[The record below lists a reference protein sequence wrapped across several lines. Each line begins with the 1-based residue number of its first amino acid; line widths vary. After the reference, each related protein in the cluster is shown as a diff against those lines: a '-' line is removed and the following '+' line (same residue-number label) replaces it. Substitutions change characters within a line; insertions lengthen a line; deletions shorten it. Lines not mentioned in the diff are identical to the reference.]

1 MAFDLSTLETGDIIL
16 FRGNSWISYILE
28 WLGRSYYSHVGM
40 IVKNPSFM
48 DSSLPD
54 GIYLLESGW
63 NSIPDSE
70 DHQLKMGVQ
79 LHLLSDILKGCTD
92 KSVYVRRVSCQ
103 RDVAFYSRLDT
114 IHKAIHNRAY
124 DLNIMDWLRALYH
137 LDIYND
143 IKPSPHANSKAFWCS
158 ALVAYI
164 FDELGLI
171 NPVCW
176 TEVVPRDFSLW
187 SSRLEFRC
195 KISGEELIQ

>member
-1 MAFDLSTLETGDIIL
+1 MVFNLSSLETGDIVL
-16 FRGNSWISYILE
+16 FRGNSWLSYALE

-40 IVKNPSFM
+40 IIKNPSFM
-48 DSSLPD
+48 DASLPD

-63 NSIPDSE
+63 EPTPDSE
-70 DHQLKMGVQ
+70 DHKHKFGVQ
-79 LHLLSDILKGCTD
+79 LHLLSDVLNVSGAH
-92 KSVYVRRVSCQ
+92 SVYVRRVSCT
-103 RDVAFYSRLDT
+103 RDVAFYNRLDT
-114 IHKAIHNRAY
+114 IHKAIYNRPY
-124 DLNIMDWLRALYH
+124 DLNIIDWLRALYH

-143 IKPSPHANSKAFWCS
+143 IKPSSTSTIKSFWCS
-158 ALVAYI
+158 ALIAYV

-195 KISGEELIQ
+195 KIGEEELIQ